1 MTNDKF
7 KKITANIYFNIGML
21 AVVSIIFTVIT
32 LYFSA
37 KPMPFSGKLL
47 ISYIKNPIV
56 FFVNYLPFLM
66 FALLG
71 FFVSNRIW
79 VGALT
84 GGFIPL
90 IFTLINFFKMKFRN
104 DVFTMVDI
112 SLVGEAA
119 NMGERYS
126 FFPDVIMW
134 LSFAFIIATAFLCAK
149 LCKYKFKSK
158 KYNIISV
165 ITVIVAA
172 TLCFEFIYMDENV
185 YNKTANI
192 QANSDFMNGAN
203 KNDQYMC
210 RGFIYSFLHSATTI
224 VQKPPENYSE
234 KEAKEFLQQYKDDKI
249 DNSKKVNLICVMLE
263 AYNDFSKFKNVEFK
277 NNPYTQYHKIKE
289 KSINGHLFTNIFGGG
304 TIDTER
310 AFITGFS
317 YMYDYRYPLNTY
329 VKHLADN
336 GFTVEGGHP
345 GHNWFYSRDKI
356 NANFGFENYYFL
368 ENRYQEIY
376 DNTEHQ
382 IKDGI
387 LEDKYLFEDIISLYE
402 QNKQTGKPYF
412 NFSVSYQN
420 HGPYE
425 TTKLLTDKI
434 YIEKTPQMSDETY
447 NIVNNYFSGIE
458 KTDNAMAEL
467 VEWADSQ
474 SEPIMLVLFGDHN
487 PWMGNGMS
495 GYYEMGINVNTA
507 TPEGL
512 YNYYQTPYI
521 IYANSAAKKT
531 LNNECVG
538 EGGDFSPMFLMN
550 KIYETNG
557 WGSSRFMKISN
568 ELKQYIDIVTYTG
581 IVRQNGEFTEY
592 PDKKAFEAL
601 DKLRKVE
608 YYMMS
613 KNNNG

>member
-1 MTNDKF
+1 MTNDKL
-7 KKITANIYFNIGML
+7 KKITTNIYFNLGML
-21 AVVSIIFTVIT
+21 AVISLIYTVIT

-37 KPMPFSGKLL
+37 RPMSFSAKLL
-47 ISYIKNPIV
+47 ISYIKNPTV
-56 FFVNYLPFLM
+56 FFVNYLPVLIFTL
-66 FALLG
+66 FG
-71 FFVSNRIW
+71 FFISNRVW
-79 VGALT
+79 VGSLT

-112 SLVGEAA
+112 SLAGEAA

-126 FFPDVIMW
+126 FFPDATMW
-134 LSFAFIIATAFLCAK
+134 TSFAFIIITSILCGK
-149 LCKYKFKSK
+149 FCKYKFKAK
-158 KYNIISV
+158 KINVISLIAVIIASV
-165 ITVIVAA
+165 
-172 TLCFEFIYMDENV
+172 LCFEFIYLGENI
-185 YNKTANI
+185 YGKTANI
-192 QANSDFMNGAN
+192 KPNSEFMNGAN

-210 RGFIYSFLHSATTI
+210 RGFIYSFLHSATTL
-224 VQKPPENYSE
+224 VQAPPENYNQA
-234 KEAKEFLQQYKDDKI
+234 EAKAMLEQCKDSKIPDDKKI
-249 DNSKKVNLICVMLE
+249 NMLCIMLE
-263 AYNDFSKFKNVEFK
+263 AYNDFTKFENVKFK
-277 NNPYTQYHKIKE
+277 NNPYSEYSKIKD
-289 KSINGHLFTNIFGGG
+289 KSIHGQLFTNIFGGG

-310 AFITGFS
+310 AFVTGFS
-317 YMYDYRYPLNTY
+317 YMYEYRYPVETY
-329 VKHLADN
+329 AKHLSDN
-336 GFTVEGGHP
+336 GYKVEGGHP
-345 GHNWFYSRDKI
+345 GHNWFYSRDKV

-425 TTKLLTDKI
+425 TTKLLTDKV
-434 YIEKTPQMSDETY
+434 YVEKTPEMSDETY
-447 NIVNNYFSGIE
+447 NIANNYFAGIE

-507 TPEGL
+507 TNDGL

-521 IYANSAAKKT
+521 IYANNSAKKVIE
-531 LNNECVG
+531 NNCTG
-538 EGGDFSPMFLMN
+538 YGGDFSPMFLMN

-557 WGSSRFMKISN
+557 WDGSRFMKISN

-581 IVRQNGEFTEY
+581 LVRQNGEFTEY
-592 PDKKAFEAL
+592 PDQKAYEAL

-613 KNNNG
+613 QKSDN